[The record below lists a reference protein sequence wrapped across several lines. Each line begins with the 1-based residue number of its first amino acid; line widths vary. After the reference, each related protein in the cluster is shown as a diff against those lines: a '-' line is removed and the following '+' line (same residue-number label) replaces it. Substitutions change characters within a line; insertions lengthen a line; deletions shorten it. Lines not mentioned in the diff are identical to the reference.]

1 MNDRVRPRLQPGR
14 DAKTNNGGRLRDLR
28 SSNSSYVSV
37 PTAPYSAAPDAE
49 DRCASTTQI
58 APSSVAM

>member
-1 MNDRVRPRLQPGR
+1 MNDRVRPRLQLGR

-28 SSNSSYVSV
+28 SSNSSCSV
-37 PTAPYSAAPDAE
+37 LPAPYSAAPDAA
-49 DRCASTTQI
+49 DRCGSTTQI